1 MFCAEAGR
9 QFSGLTRCCLQMR
22 DSSRLYIARWTYN
35 QRVQMKIQLDFAEWI
50 FLLLAMIMVFA
61 FAGLAWNF
69 YRTFVSVDNRAE
81 IVVNSRTMRKENGRV
96 INKQT
101 REGRRYIE
109 FTYTDGKRSY
119 NGALP
124 VSEEEFD
131 RTNIRDR
138 VPIFYDIDQP
148 EQWSLPSSKDSGFL
162 VMVGI
167 HVFSMLVVLASAII
181 FFYLFYRSMRT
192 PPPE

>member
-1 MFCAEAGR
+1 
-9 QFSGLTRCCLQMR
+9 MR
-22 DSSRLYIARWTYN
+22 
-35 QRVQMKIQLDFAEWI
+35 IQLGFAEWM
-50 FLLLAMIMVFA
+50 FLLLAVVTA
-61 FAGLAWNF
+61 VVFAGLAWDF
-69 YRTFVSVDNRAE
+69 FRTFVSADSHAE
-81 IVVNSRTMRKENGRV
+81 IVVNSRTLRKENGQV